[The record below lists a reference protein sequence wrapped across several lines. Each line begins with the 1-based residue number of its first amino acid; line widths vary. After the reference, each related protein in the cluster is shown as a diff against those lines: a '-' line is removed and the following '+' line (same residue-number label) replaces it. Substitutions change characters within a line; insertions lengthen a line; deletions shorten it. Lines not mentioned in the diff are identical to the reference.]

1 MSGSYARRK
10 QQQKKKNRKVSAGW
24 LFLFA
29 LIVTGML
36 AGTLTLAA
44 SMA

>member
-10 QQQKKKNRKVSAGW
+10 QQQKKNRKVSAGW